1 MERATLPIR
10 DGDGAGGLV
19 AVHDAALAGAM
30 LLEAY
35 PFISIFVKPSATL
48 ASSSTTA
55 CVVSKSGSGVVG
67 RGRAH

>member
-1 MERATLPIR
+1 
-10 DGDGAGGLV
+10 
-19 AVHDAALAGAM
+19 M